1 MTVTLVTGPVR
12 SGKSRHAEDLLS
24 AHPEVVYLATG
35 PQPGTDPEWTA
46 RVAEHRARRPSGWTT
61 VESLDIAAVIRRAEQ
76 PVLVDCLGTWVTR
89 LVDDVGWDDLAAAGL
104 ALAAARDA
112 LLSALATAAV
122 PVVLVTNEVGWGVVP
137 PTASGRFFADELG
150 RLNAAVSG
158 RADAVHLVVAGRVL
172 DLTSAPVVPE
182 HPRPRTLRA

>member
-24 AHPEVVYLATG
+24 AHPQVVYLATG
-35 PQPGTDPEWTA
+35 PQPGSDPEWAA
-46 RVAEHRARRPSGWTT
+46 RVAQHRSRRPAGWTT
-61 VESLDIAAVIRRAEQ
+61 VESVHIADAIRRAEL

-89 LVDDVGWDDLAAAGL
+89 LVDGVGWDDLAAAGQVL
-104 ALAAARDA
+104 AEAREG
-112 LLSALATAAV
+112 LLSALTAATV
-122 PVVLVTNEVGWGVVP
+122 PVVVVTNEVGWGVVP

-158 RADAVHLVVAGRVL
+158 RADGVHLVVAGRVL
-172 DLTSAPVVPE
+172 DLTSAPLVPE